1 MNQPR
6 NKPNY
11 SLKLN
16 IFVTLLFILSMLNLG
31 IFVSTL
37 THRSITSIVT
47 LLFFWTVL
55 ILLVPK
61 ISPMIAKIIYPIQS
75 EQVVNL
81 QKLLVRQNLE
91 RELARERSKVY
102 DQIFTAMGLDP
113 QAADF
118 FNAPTDV
125 IRNAKAKYIEAKKK
139 TLNRSTNNVL
149 VMKSESWSM
158 TI

>member
-1 MNQPR
+1 
-6 NKPNY
+6 
-11 SLKLN
+11 
-16 IFVTLLFILSMLNLG
+16 
-31 IFVSTL
+31 
-37 THRSITSIVT
+37 
-47 LLFFWTVL
+47 
-55 ILLVPK
+55 
-61 ISPMIAKIIYPIQS
+61 MIAKIIYPIQS